1 MTKPQL
7 ALSFHAALL
16 IGALFFIVPPLTQW
30 DTRAGFL
37 FTLGLHWLF
46 FCLHVIGWHALRGND
61 GRLFSE
67 RLPWRDWWLLPTLL
81 VQVLLVALLTFVPNT
96 SGLTQ
101 GGMYLALLIS
111 AINAP
116 LEESAWR
123 GGFLATFRDRPRLGF
138 WLGWALSW
146 FRYVPLALSQ
156 GMSFEGSALI
166 FVAGFAV
173 LALFWA
179 SVAWRTGSV
188 FYTALASFLSNF
200 CILWVL
206 FDRNG
211 FAS

>member
-1 MTKPQL
+1 MTKPQF
-7 ALSFHAALL
+7 ALTLHAALL
-16 IGALFFIVPPLTQW
+16 IGALFFIVPVLTEW

-37 FTLGLHWLF
+37 FSLGFHWLF
-46 FCLHVIGWHALRGND
+46 FCLPVIGWHALKGND
-61 GRLFSE
+61 GRIFSE

-101 GGMYLALLIS
+101 GGMYLALLIA

>member
-1 MTKPQL
+1 MTKAQI
-7 ALSFHAALL
+7 ALTLHAALL

-37 FTLGLHWLF
+37 FALGLHWLF
-46 FCLHVIGWHALRGND
+46 FCLPVIGWHALRGND
-61 GRLFSE
+61 GRIFSE
-67 RLPWRDWWLLPTLL
+67 RLSWRDWWLLPALL

-116 LEESAWR
+116 IEESAWR
-123 GGFLATFRDRPRLGF
+123 GGFVGTFRDRPYLGF
-138 WLGWALSW
+138 WLGWVLSW
-146 FRYVPLALSQ
+146 FRYVPLALSH
-156 GMSFEGSALI
+156 GMNFEGSALI
-166 FVAGFAV
+166 FVAGFAA

>member
-1 MTKPQL
+1 MTKPQIAL
-7 ALSFHAALL
+7 ALHAALL

-30 DTRAGFL
+30 DIRAGFL
-37 FTLGLHWLF
+37 FAFGFHWLF
-46 FCLHVIGWHALRGND
+46 FCLPVIGWYALRGND

-67 RLPWRDWWLLPTLL
+67 RLPWRDWWLLPALL
-81 VQVLLVALLTFVPNT
+81 IQVLLVALLTFVPNT

-101 GGMYLALLIS
+101 GGMYLALLIA
-111 AINAP
+111 AIKAP

-123 GGFLATFRDRPRLGF
+123 GGFLATFHDRPRLGF
-138 WLGWALSW
+138 WLGWVLSW
-146 FRYVPLALSQ
+146 FRYVPLAPSQ

-166 FVAGFAV
+166 FVAGYAA